1 MENQTGG
8 FDRANGQGQNHDTE
22 GNIENVN
29 NENIGPGAA
38 GDDDAAIA
46 KGDEPNVQDK
56 PDDTR
61 VETVVPDN
69 DSGDIG
75 PSTEEGATEDTSNK
89 GQGPS
94 GENL

>member
-1 MENQTGG
+1 MENNTGG
-8 FDRANGQGQNHDTE
+8 FDRANEQGQNHDTQ
-22 GNIENVN
+22 GNIENLN
-29 NENIGPGAA
+29 NDNVRTNTDENEL
-38 GDDDAAIA
+38 A
-46 KGDEPNVQDK
+46 KSDEANVQDK

-69 DSGDIG
+69 DNGD
-75 PSTEEGATEDTSNK
+75 PGAPAQENSSNK

>member
-1 MENQTGG
+1 MENNTGG
-8 FDRANGQGQNHDTE
+8 FDRANGQGQNHDTQ
-22 GNIENVN
+22 GNVENVN
-29 NENIGPGAA
+29 NPNVRTNTDENEL
-38 GDDDAAIA
+38 A
-46 KGDEPNVQDK
+46 KGQEPNVQNN

-69 DSGDIG
+69 DSGDAG
-75 PSTEEGATEDTSNK
+75 PSTEQGSSNK

>member
-1 MENQTGG
+1 MENKPEG
-8 FDRANGQGQNHDTE
+8 FDRANGQGQNHDTQ

-29 NENIGPGAA
+29 NETIRT
-38 GDDDAAIA
+38 DTDADESQ
-46 KGDEPNVQDK
+46 KGGEPNVQDK
-56 PDDTR
+56 PDNTR

-69 DSGDIG
+69 DSGDPG
-75 PSTEEGATEDTSNK
+75 PSTEESSNK

>member
-1 MENQTGG
+1 MENNTGG
-8 FDRANGQGQNHDTE
+8 FDRANDQGQNHDTQ
-22 GNIENVN
+22 GNVENLN
-29 NENIGPGAA
+29 NESVRTNT
-38 GDDDAAIA
+38 DENELA
-46 KGDEPNVQDK
+46 KSDEANVQDK

-69 DSGDIG
+69 DNGD
-75 PSTEEGATEDTSNK
+75 PGAPAEQGSSNK

>member
-1 MENQTGG
+1 MENKPEG
-8 FDRANGQGQNHDTE
+8 FDRANGQGQNHDTQ
-22 GNIENVN
+22 GNVDNVN
-29 NENIGPGAA
+29 NESVRTNT
-38 GDDDAAIA
+38 DADELY
-46 KGDEPNVQDK
+46 KGGEPNVQDK

-69 DSGDIG
+69 DSGDPG
-75 PSTEEGATEDTSNK
+75 PSSEQNSSNK

>member
-1 MENQTGG
+1 MENNTGG
-8 FDRANGQGQNHDTE
+8 FDRANEQGQNHDTQ
-22 GNIENVN
+22 GNIDSLHDANVRTNTDEN
-29 NENIGPGAA
+29 EL
-38 GDDDAAIA
+38 A

-69 DSGDIG
+69 DSGGPG
-75 PSTEEGATEDTSNK
+75 PSTEENSSNK

>member
-1 MENQTGG
+1 MENTPGG
-8 FDRANGQGQNHDTE
+8 FDRANEQGQNHDTQ

-29 NENIGPGAA
+29 RENIGPGG
-38 GDDDAAIA
+38 GDDSELA
-46 KGDEPNVQDK
+46 KGNEPNVQDN

-69 DSGDIG
+69 DSGDPG
-75 PSTEEGATEDTSNK
+75 PSTEENASNK